1 MSREHGSTGSVDPV
15 VAHTLFSIFDADG
28 DGIVTQDE
36 IDALIPEN
44 QEHREIANT
53 KKKGVLVGV
62 FVDYILGEIADEAAF
77 VSLFATIFNIISF
90 FILCIA
96 LLSHHEV
103 YSVQEAIEQDM
114 VNHANFAYVEAA
126 GWGALANQT
135 NTIGLNTMYDVGNVA
150 WPPISNAL
158 TREKA
163 KEISKSVFPFSRTF

>member
-1 MSREHGSTGSVDPV
+1 M
-15 VAHTLFSIFDADG
+15 
-28 DGIVTQDE
+28 
-36 IDALIPEN
+36 IPEN

-150 WPPISNAL
+150 VAVLLTKGAL
-158 TREKA
+158 SREGWQA
-163 KEISKSVFPFSRTF
+163 KLWRARSRLYRRL